1 MINRKSK
8 ENRSFVRADM
18 SFKVKFRVITEEEYE
33 EIKKTRDQILSSDKK
48 GLIFDGA
55 DTDNRFNDITANQ
68 CVMDFLFHMDEK
80 LDRIL
85 AVLSKDKPDIVLFNQ
100 GVGVDIGGAG
110 MKMTVDSPVEHGRI
124 IQINLVLS
132 KFPFTFI
139 DVFGEV
145 VRTEPV
151 NEDGKNVY
159 LLGIKFLDLDM
170 NDREKI
176 IARVFQRHRE
186 EIRSQK
192 SEVGSQKSEVRSR
205 RTSNEQR
212 ATQNPEP

>member
-1 MINRKSK
+1 MINRKPK
-8 ENRSFVRADM
+8 ENRSFVRANL
-18 SFKVKFRVITEEEYE
+18 SFKVKFRVVTKEEYE
-33 EIKKTRDQILSSDKK
+33 KIKKTSDQILSSDKK
-48 GLIFDGA
+48 GLIFDGP

-68 CVMDFLFHMDEK
+68 CLVDFLFYMDEK

-85 AVLSKDKPDIVLFNQ
+85 AVLSKDEPDIVLFNQ

-132 KFPFTFI
+132 KLPFTFI

-145 VRTEPV
+145 VRAEPV
-151 NEDGKNVY
+151 NEDGKTVY
-159 LLGIKFLDLDM
+159 LLGIRFLDLDM

-176 IARVFQRHRE
+176 ITRVFQRQRE
-186 EIRSQK
+186 VIRSQR
-192 SEVGSQKSEVRSR
+192 SEDRG
-205 RTSNEQR
+205 
-212 ATQNPEP
+212 

>member
-1 MINRKSK
+1 MIKLKPK
-8 ENRSFVRADM
+8 EKRSFVRADM
-18 SFKVKFRVITEEEYE
+18 SFKVKFKVVTKEEYE
-33 EIKKTRDQILSSDKK
+33 KIKETSDQILSSDKK

-68 CVMDFLFHMDEK
+68 CFVDFLFHMDEK

-85 AVLSKDKPDIVLFNQ
+85 AVLSKDEPDIVLFNQ

-145 VRTEPV
+145 VRAEPA
-151 NEDGKNVY
+151 NEDGKTVY
-159 LLGIKFLDLDM
+159 LLGIKFLDLDI

-176 IARVFQRHRE
+176 IARVFQRQRE
-186 EIRSQK
+186 VIRK
-192 SEVGSQKSEVRSR
+192 GNSEE
-205 RTSNEQR
+205 
-212 ATQNPEP
+212 

>member
-1 MINRKSK
+1 MVDIEPK
-8 ENRSFVRADM
+8 EKRSFVRANV
-18 SFKVKFRVITEEEYE
+18 SFKVKFRVVTSEEYE
-33 EIKKTRDQILSSDKK
+33 KIKKTHDQILSSDNK
-48 GLIFDGA
+48 GLIFDAA
-55 DTDNRFNDITANQ
+55 DADNRLNDITANQ
-68 CVMDFLFHMDEK
+68 CLVDFLFHMDEK

-85 AVLSKDKPDIVLFNQ
+85 TVLSKDEPDIVLFNQ

-145 VRTEPV
+145 VRAEPV
-151 NEDGKNVY
+151 NEDGKTVY

-176 IARVFQRHRE
+176 IARVFQRQRE
-186 EIRSQK
+186 EIRGQR
-192 SEVGSQKSEVRSR
+192 SENQ
-205 RTSNEQR
+205 QR
-212 ATQNPEP
+212 G

>member
-1 MINRKSK
+1 VINRKPK
-8 ENRSFVRADM
+8 EKRSFVRADL
-18 SFKVKFRVITEEEYE
+18 SFKVKFRVITQEEYE
-33 EIKKTRDQILSSDKK
+33 EIKETRDQILSSDNK
-48 GLIFDGA
+48 GLIFEDA

-68 CVMDFLFHMDEK
+68 CVVDFLFHMDEK

-85 AVLSKDKPDIVLFNQ
+85 TVLSKDEPDIVLFNQ

-132 KFPFTFI
+132 KFPFIFI

-145 VRTEPV
+145 VRAEPV
-151 NEDGKNVY
+151 NEDGKTVY
-159 LLGIKFLDLDM
+159 LLGIKFLDLDI

-176 IARVFQRHRE
+176 IARVFKRQRE
-186 EIRSQK
+186 EIRGQSK
-192 SEVGSQKSEVRSR
+192 D
-205 RTSNEQR
+205 
-212 ATQNPEP
+212 

>member
-1 MINRKSK
+1 MVDIEPK
-8 ENRSFVRADM
+8 EKRSFVRADL
-18 SFKVKFRVITEEEYE
+18 SFKVKFRVITQEEYE
-33 EIKKTRDQILSSDKK
+33 EIKETRDQILFSDKK

-55 DTDNRFNDITANQ
+55 DTDNRLNDITGNQ
-68 CVMDFLFHMDEK
+68 CLVDFLFHMDEK

-85 AVLSKDKPDIVLFNQ
+85 AVLSKDEPNIVLFNQ

-132 KFPFTFI
+132 KFPFIFI

-145 VRTEPV
+145 VRAEPV

-159 LLGIKFLDLDM
+159 LLGIKFLDLDI
-170 NDREKI
+170 NEREKI

-186 EIRSQK
+186 VIRK
-192 SEVGSQKSEVRSR
+192 GNSEE
-205 RTSNEQR
+205 
-212 ATQNPEP
+212 

>member
-1 MINRKSK
+1 MVDIEPK
-8 ENRSFVRADM
+8 ENRSFVRADL

-33 EIKKTRDQILSSDKK
+33 KIKETRDQILSSDKK

-55 DTDNRFNDITANQ
+55 DTDKRFNDITANQ
-68 CVMDFLFHMDEK
+68 CLVDFLFHMDEK

-85 AVLSKDKPDIVLFNQ
+85 AVLSKDEPDIVLFNQ

-132 KFPFTFI
+132 KFPFIFI

-145 VRTEPV
+145 VRAEPV

-159 LLGIKFLDLDM
+159 LLGIKFLDLDI
-170 NDREKI
+170 NGREKI
-176 IARVFQRHRE
+176 IARVFKRQRE
-186 EIRSQK
+186 AIRKGNSK
-192 SEVGSQKSEVRSR
+192 E
-205 RTSNEQR
+205 
-212 ATQNPEP
+212 

>member
-1 MINRKSK
+1 MVDIEPK
-8 ENRSFVRADM
+8 EKRSFVRADL
-18 SFKVKFRVITEEEYE
+18 SFKVKFRVMTQEEYE
-33 EIKKTRDQILSSDKK
+33 KIKKTRDQILSSDKK

-68 CVMDFLFHMDEK
+68 CLVDFLFHMDEK

-85 AVLSKDKPDIVLFNQ
+85 TVLSKDEPDIMLFNQ

-110 MKMTVDSPVEHGRI
+110 MKMMVDSPVEHGRI
-124 IQINLVLS
+124 IQINLALS

-145 VRTEPV
+145 VHAEPV

-159 LLGIKFLDLDM
+159 LLGIKFLDLDI

-176 IARVFQRHRE
+176 ISCVFQRHRE
-186 EIRSQK
+186 EIRGRK
-192 SEVGSQKSEVRSR
+192 GKR
-205 RTSNEQR
+205 RVLGFGC
-212 ATQNPEP
+212 